1 MSLRF
6 RIAALAVLPLAMAIL
21 GVAGF
26 ITWQSARLAQ
36 SSIATFERN
45 ALAAKEEELASL
57 MSLATSAIRA
67 IYDSAAPDDAAAQA
81 RVKEILRGLDYG
93 RDGYFFVYDHD
104 GNNLVHPRQS
114 DLPGQNWLGFVDPDG
129 KPVVV
134 RLIEIARAGGGYYQ
148 YKWNRPSTGAVADKI
163 SLVVDLPKWGW
174 ILGTGAYLDQLQ
186 AQTAAAQADLRRS
199 IGWTFLVVAAT
210 AVPALLLVFGACMTI
225 TLQERR
231 LADGKLKA
239 LAQRVIDAQ
248 EEERARIARELH
260 DGISQT
266 LLSVRYAMD
275 LAGRQSETGAA
286 TVAPTIARGVET
298 LNGAIK
304 EVRRLSHGLRPPLLD
319 ELGLVAA
326 LRALWEGFAER
337 TGIAAQ
343 LDADGFEDSLRP
355 EAATALYRVVQE
367 ALSNIERHSGASTV
381 RLRLWSE
388 QGRAR
393 MQVGDDGRGFDPE
406 AAGGGLGLRNMQERI
421 AHFGGILLVRSD
433 ARGTV
438 LTVLMPASANR
449 PGEVL
454 AA

>member
-1 MSLRF
+1 
-6 RIAALAVLPLAMAIL
+6 MAIL
-21 GVAGF
+21 VVAGF
-26 ITWQSARLAQ
+26 ITWQSASLAR
-36 SSIATFERN
+36 SSIATFEQN
-45 ALAAKEEELASL
+45 ALAAKEEELANL
-57 MSLATSAIRA
+57 MSLATSAIRP
-67 IYDSAAPDDAAAQA
+67 IYDSAASDDYAAQEK
-81 RVKEILRGLDYG
+81 VMEILRGLDYG
-93 RDGYFFVYDHD
+93 RDGYFFVYNHAGD
-104 GNNLVHPRQS
+104 NLVHPRQTA
-114 DLPGQNWLGFVDPDG
+114 LPGRNWLSFVDPDG
-129 KPVVV
+129 KPVVS

-163 SLVVDLPKWGW
+163 SLVTDLPKWGW
-174 ILGTGAYLDQLQ
+174 MLGTGAYLDQVQ

-199 IGWTFLVVAAT
+199 IGWTFVVVAAA
-210 AVPALLLVFGACMTI
+210 AVPAIMLVFGACMTI

-248 EEERARIARELH
+248 EEERTRIARELH

-275 LAGRQSETGAA
+275 LAGRQCAGGEAST
-286 TVAPTIARGVET
+286 APAIET

-326 LRALWEGFAER
+326 LRALCEGFAER
-337 TGIAAQ
+337 TGIETL
-343 LDADGFEDSLRP
+343 LDAEGFRDRLRP

-367 ALSNIERHSGASTV
+367 ALSNIERHAGAATV
-381 RLRLWSE
+381 RLRLWNE
-388 QGRAR
+388 QDRAR
-393 MQVGDDGRGFDPE
+393 MQVADDGRGFDPE

-421 AHFGGILLVRSD
+421 AHFGGLLLVRSG
-433 ARGTV
+433 AKGTA
-438 LTVLMPASANR
+438 LTALLPASANR
-449 PGEVL
+449 AGEVL